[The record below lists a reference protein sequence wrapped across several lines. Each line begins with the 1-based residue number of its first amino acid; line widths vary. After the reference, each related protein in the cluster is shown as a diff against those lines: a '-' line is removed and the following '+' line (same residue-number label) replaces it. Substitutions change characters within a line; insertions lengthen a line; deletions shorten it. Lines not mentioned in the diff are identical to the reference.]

1 MEKIRVGLIDRSSAT
16 RLGLRVTLEKE
27 EEFEIVGETRW
38 GMDSGTEAL
47 RLLERATPDVLVLGL
62 PVADMKALELIPMLR
77 EKHPETPLLIFSH
90 WPYLKVSRLLRAGA
104 NGVLLETD
112 SLSLLSDAIQ
122 TVYRGETWISP
133 KAQALDAANGHEAEI
148 SFTDK
153 ELQLLSLLAQGWSS
167 QEIADELELGERT
180 VRKYE
185 CEMKQ
190 KLGLDSRAKLI
201 SYALQQQTLS
211 TDLTEALSN

>member
-1 MEKIRVGLIDRSSAT
+1 MEKIRVGLIDRAPAT

-38 GMDSGTEAL
+38 GMDTGAEAL

-62 PVADMKALELIPMLR
+62 PVADMKALELIPVLR

-104 NGVLLETD
+104 RGVLLETD
-112 SLSLLSDAIQ
+112 SLSLLSDAIH
-122 TVYRGETWISP
+122 TVYQGETWVSP
-133 KAQALDAANGHEAEI
+133 KAQALDATHGHEEEI

-153 ELQLLSLLAQGWSS
+153 ELQLLSLLAKGWSS
-167 QEIADELELGERT
+167 QEIGDIMELGERT

-185 CEMKQ
+185 CDLKQ

-201 SYALQQQTLS
+201 TYALQQQTHS
-211 TDLTEALSN
+211 KDLTQSLSN

>member
-1 MEKIRVGLIDRSSAT
+1 MEKIRVGLIDRAPAT

-27 EEFEIVGETRW
+27 VDFEIVGETRW
-38 GMDSGTEAL
+38 GIDSGAEAL
-47 RLLERATPDVLVLGL
+47 RLLERATPDVLILGI
-62 PVADMKALELIPMLR
+62 PVPDLKALELIPALR
-77 EKHPETPLLIFSH
+77 EKHPEIHLFIFSH

-104 NGVLLETD
+104 RGVLLEID
-112 SLSLLSDAIQ
+112 SLGLLSDAVH

-133 KAQALDAANGHEAEI
+133 KAQALDATHGHEEDI

-153 ELQLLSLLAQGWSS
+153 EHQLLSLLAQGWSS

-201 SYALQQQTLS
+201 TYALHQEPPSPDVPESL
-211 TDLTEALSN
+211 AN